1 MNRSNRVALL
11 LALSLTASLGHAC
24 DNLRASGRPAGA
36 AAGAA
41 AGRAATS
48 PVTTGIASMQAIN
61 LNTADAQEL
70 MRLKGVGAKRA
81 QAIID
86 YRNQHGKF
94 RSVYELRNI
103 KGIGLAFIEKNQA
116 CLTLQ

>member
-1 MNRSNRVALL
+1 MNRSNRVAIL

-24 DNLRASGRPAGA
+24 DNLRAPGRPIGVGASRA
-36 AAGAA
+36 AA
-41 AGRAATS
+41 S
-48 PVTTGIASMQAIN
+48 PVTAATASIQAIN

-70 MRLKGVGAKRA
+70 MRLKGVGARRA

-94 RSVYELRNI
+94 RSVYELGNI

-116 CLTLQ
+116 CLILQ